1 MRSIATVLL
10 LVATWATGSAQ
21 VPVGKEPHHRVVFED
36 DRLRV
41 LDVNIPPG
49 ATTLEH
55 SHDHDLVTV
64 SIGQADTRTRAPG
77 ADWGA
82 VRPRRPLGD
91 VSATE
96 YAGQP
101 GVHTIQNV
109 GSDLYHLIA
118 VENLRQSG
126 WQTTPAVGAPGLR
139 AAVESRAFRAW
150 SIELDPSR
158 PSVTRAL
165 ASPSVVVLVVG
176 EVVLTRK
183 SHEQKRLTPG
193 ARWSV
198 VGAGEEYTLS
208 SRGGSARL
216 VEIEVR

>member
-10 LVATWATGSAQ
+10 VFAMWATGLAQ

-36 DRLRV
+36 ARLRV

-55 SHDHDLVTV
+55 SHDHDIVTV

-77 ADWGA
+77 VDWGA

-101 GVHTIQNV
+101 GVHAIQNV
-109 GSDLYHLIA
+109 GPDLYHLIA
-118 VENLRQSG
+118 VENVRQSG
-126 WQTTPAVGAPGLR
+126 WQATPAVAAPGLR
-139 AAVESRAFRAW
+139 VAVESRAFRAS
-150 SIELDPSR
+150 SIDLDPAR

-165 ASPSVVVLVVG
+165 SVPSVVVLVAG
-176 EVVLTRK
+176 EAVLNRK
-183 SHEQKRLTPG
+183 SHDPKRLTPG
-193 ARWSV
+193 ARWGV

-208 SRGGSARL
+208 SRGGNTRL